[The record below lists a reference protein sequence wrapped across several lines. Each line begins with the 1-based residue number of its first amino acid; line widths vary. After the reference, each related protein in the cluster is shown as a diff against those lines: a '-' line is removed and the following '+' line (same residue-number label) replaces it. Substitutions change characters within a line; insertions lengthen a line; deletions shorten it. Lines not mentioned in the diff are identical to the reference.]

1 MSVCGGKG
9 GTGYVNISIA
19 LSNATHSQ
27 TLGVSRRTVQ
37 EWKTEGWGGIIAI
50 PSVRILFTGE
60 GCRSASFNAPAR
72 PRIVRLATIV
82 TSVVATST
90 AFSLAHSC
98 PKSSS
103 TVVKPP
109 HLKKSIVL
117 LFIACTT
124 LASPSTSPNTPRFTY
139 SIFERAACCRA
150 RSVCS
155 SSPSPR
161 NMYRFLAKALSPLH
175 PGEWGGGRVNFSF
188 IYFQKKGM
196 QRIEGNIPSSKSASS
211 SDLPSA
217 SSSFSLYAKNADIS
231 SIAGP
236 TSTYSVSITT
246 LDAALQFSMRGEK

>member
-60 GCRSASFNAPAR
+60 GCLSASFNAPAR

-175 PGEWGGGRVNFSF
+175 PGEWGGGKEL
-188 IYFQKKGM
+188 I
-196 QRIEGNIPSSKSASS
+196 
-211 SDLPSA
+211 
-217 SSSFSLYAKNADIS
+217 SLS
-231 SIAGP
+231 SIFKKR
-236 TSTYSVSITT
+236 VCK
-246 LDAALQFSMRGEK
+246 E